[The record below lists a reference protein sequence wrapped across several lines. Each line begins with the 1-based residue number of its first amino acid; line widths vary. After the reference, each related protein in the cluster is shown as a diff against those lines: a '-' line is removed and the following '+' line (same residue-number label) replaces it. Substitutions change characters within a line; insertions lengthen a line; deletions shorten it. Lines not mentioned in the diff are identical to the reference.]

1 MSVGVKFLPQIK
13 WSEMKMLP
21 QRVLRLVTL
30 METGPL
36 AGLAEA
42 PHFPQTGTQSH
53 CIQ

>member
-1 MSVGVKFLPQIK
+1 MSAEVKFLPQIK

-36 AGLAEA
+36 AGLAGV
-42 PHFPQTGTQSH
+42 PHFPKTGTQLN